1 MPAPMYSKMS
11 TSKLIFLSIKP
22 FKNDNL
28 NIRSFLCFDFR
39 IKKPDKPFYSFLFF
53 MIVNRI
59 YKNEIIDSLK
69 FLNYIWHLIFDLSLP
84 EIYDAFIAGMKE
96 TTWLEYVAVVSGI
109 TSVWFSRKE
118 NIWVY
123 PTGLINTTFYIY
135 LSFKGSL
142 LGEASVNLYYT
153 IMSIYGWILWAKKN
167 QQHEHVV
174 NIMWSNKK
182 EWMKELLFFAFFY
195 VAIFAALSYLKRDF
209 APGAIPWA
217 DAFASATAFTGMWLM
232 ARKKVESWYWWIA
245 TNIAS
250 IPLYFVKHYV
260 FTSVYYVILLIMAV
274 WGLVEWKRR
283 ANKYLLKKEE
293 IPEWK

>member
-1 MPAPMYSKMS
+1 MN
-11 TSKLIFLSIKP
+11 FQ
-22 FKNDNL
+22 
-28 NIRSFLCFDFR
+28 
-39 IKKPDKPFYSFLFF
+39 
-53 MIVNRI
+53 
-59 YKNEIIDSLK
+59 
-69 FLNYIWHLIFDLSLP
+69 
-84 EIYDAFIAGMKE
+84 EIYNQFITGIQQ
-96 TTWLEYVAVVSGI
+96 TTWLEYVAVFSGI
-109 TSVWFSRKE
+109 ISVWFSRKE

-142 LGEASVNLYYT
+142 FGEATVNLYYT

-182 EWMKELLFFAFFY
+182 EWIQEILFFAGFY
-195 VAIFAALSYLKRDF
+195 IVIFAALSYLKRDF
-209 APGAIPWA
+209 APGVIPWA

-250 IPLYFVKHYV
+250 IPLYFVKGYV
-260 FTSVYYVILLIMAV
+260 FTSVYYLVLLIMAV
-274 WGLVEWKRR
+274 WGLIEWKRR
-283 ANKYLLKKEE
+283 ANEYLLKTEE
-293 IPEWK
+293 IPG